1 MNLSAEHL
9 ITVAAI
15 VTAIAIL
22 VIAARRR
29 PGPWTV
35 WAARLLAVVIVVNE
49 VAWWVWLGIHHT
61 YSISYALPLQ
71 LCDVAAVFTALALWL
86 RTRLLVEIAYFWG
99 VAGTANGLITPD
111 VSDHFP
117 SFLFIQ
123 YFVQHGAIVGA
134 ALFLVIGLRIEPRR
148 WAWLRVFGFTV
159 VLMVVDAFANLLT
172 GGNYLYL
179 RQTPGVKSI
188 LNLMGPWP
196 WYIVG
201 AAVVALVLLFLLD
214 VPFRIA
220 DRERARSKTEPYPQ
234 PASPPSPRPRPGR

>member
-1 MNLSAEHL
+1 MDLSAEHL
-9 ITVAAI
+9 ITVAVVVAVI
-15 VTAIAIL
+15 VIL
-22 VIAARRR
+22 VVAARRR

-35 WAARLLAVVIVVNE
+35 WAARSLAVVIVVNE
-49 VAWWVWLGIHHT
+49 VAWWAWLGIHHT
-61 YSISYALPLQ
+61 YSVSYALPLQ

-86 RTRLLVEIAYFWG
+86 RTPMLVETAYFWG

-134 ALFLVIGLRIEPRR
+134 ALFLVIGLRMWPRP

-179 RQTPGVKSI
+179 RETPGVKSI

-201 AAVVALVLLFLLD
+201 AAVVALVLLFALD
-214 VPFRIA
+214 TPFRIA
-220 DRERARSKTEPYPQ
+220 DRARARWRTSPYPR
-234 PASPPSPRPRPGR
+234 PASPPSRPPPPGR

>member
-1 MNLSAEHL
+1 LNLSAEHL
-9 ITVAAI
+9 ITVALIAA
-15 VTAIAIL
+15 AIAVL

-29 PGPWTV
+29 PGRWTV
-35 WAARLLAVVIVVNE
+35 WAARMLAVVIVVNE
-49 VAWWVWLGIHHT
+49 AAWWVWLGIHHT
-61 YSISYALPLQ
+61 YSVSYALPLQ

-86 RTRLLVEIAYFWG
+86 RTTLLVEIAYFWG

-117 SFLFIQ
+117 NFLFIQ

-134 ALFLVIGLRIEPRR
+134 ALFLVVGLRIEPRR
-148 WAWLRVFGFTV
+148 WAWLRVFGLTV

-201 AAVVALVLLFLLD
+201 AAAVALVLLFVLD
-214 VPFRIA
+214 LPFRGVRRDLA
-220 DRERARSKTEPYPQ
+220 LQVPAPQ
-234 PASPPSPRPRPGR
+234 GGSPPSN